1 MTTVTVNLIGA
12 VAPGLPRQM
21 LVSLGEGATLRTL
34 IEEVSRRGG
43 ESLRRS
49 VYAEGGRMADSLLI
63 ALDGEVV
70 DPARLD
76 ARLAPSGMAA
86 EVSLFLI
93 RPIFGGSA

>member
-21 LVSLGEGATLRTL
+21 VVSLGEEATLRTL
-34 IEEVSRRGG
+34 IEEVGRRGG
-43 ESLRRS
+43 EALQRS
-49 VYAEGGRMADSLLI
+49 ICAEGGRMPDSLLI

-70 DPARLD
+70 DAARLD
-76 ARLAPSGMAA
+76 APLAPPGRAA

-93 RPIFGGSA
+93 RPIFGGQ